1 MEFGPIFRSLLRNRA
16 RVILIVAEVALT
28 LAIVA
33 NCMSLILDT
42 RAELGRESGFDDGHM
57 VLIRSNPFAEDL
69 NRQEALDQL
78 VDSDLETLR
87 GLPGVKAA
95 SNSTLQ
101 PWDPSG
107 SVTAIRLPGSGDEP
121 MRTQFY
127 NADPSVFDALGIE
140 VVQGRNFTREEYE
153 HGAAAGPTETL
164 PVIVSKAVADAA
176 FPDGKAVGKEL
187 EFAGEDGQRLLI
199 VGLIDRYYKPLGEF
213 SDRVMLTPGRT
224 ASFDYGAIYLVRTEG
239 DPGAMI
245 PQIEKTLLGKENGRF
260 LRLQTAVDLRD
271 QFHSRDRLLVASLN
285 GVMALLVL
293 VTALGIVGLTS
304 FSVAER
310 RRQIGTRRAL
320 GASKGAIV
328 RQFLLENWMVT
339 SLGVVLGAALA
350 YALNFGLV
358 TWVAGAKLSVLV
370 VAVGAAG
377 LWLIGVASALGPA
390 LKGAQVPPALAT
402 RNV

>member
-16 RVILIVAEVALT
+16 RVVLIVAEVALT

-42 RAELGRESGFDDGHM
+42 RADLARESGFDDEHM
-57 VLIRSNPFAEDL
+57 VLIQSNPFAESLNDQEVLNQLTDRDL
-69 NRQEALDQL
+69 Q
-78 VDSDLETLR
+78 TLR
-87 GLPGVKAA
+87 ALPGVKAA
-95 SNSTLQ
+95 SNTVLA
-101 PWDPSG
+101 PWGLGG
-107 SVTAIRLPGSGDEP
+107 SISVVRLPGTRDEP
-121 MRTQFY
+121 MQTQFY
-127 NADPSVFDALGIE
+127 SADPATFDALGIP
-140 VVQGRNFTREEYE
+140 VVQGRGFTQEEYE
-153 HGAAAGPTETL
+153 HGADAAPGETL
-164 PVIVSKAVADAA
+164 PVVISKTLADAA
-176 FPDGKAVGKEL
+176 FPDGKAVGREL
-187 EFAGEDGQRLLI
+187 AFPDESQRLLV
-199 VGLIDRYYKPLGEF
+199 VGVIDRFYKPLGAA
-213 SDRVMLTPGRT
+213 SDRLMLTPGRST
-224 ASFDYGAIYLVRTEG
+224 GFDYGAPFLVRTEG

-245 PQIEKTLLGKENGRF
+245 PEMEKALLAVEKGRF
-260 LRLQTAVDLRD
+260 LRLRTVVDVRAEA
-271 QFHSRDRLLVASLN
+271 QRRDRLLVSTLN

-320 GASKGAIV
+320 GASKAAIV

-350 YALNFGLV
+350 YGLNFGLV
-358 TWVAGAKLSVLV
+358 TWVAGARLNVLV
-370 VAVGAAG
+370 VAVGAVG

-390 LKGAQVPPALAT
+390 LRGAQVPPAIAT

>member
-16 RVILIVAEVALT
+16 RVVLIVAEVALT

-42 RAELGRESGFDDGHM
+42 RAQLAKESGFDDEHM
-57 VLIRSNPFAEDL
+57 ALIRSNPFAEGL
-69 NRQEALDQL
+69 NKQEVLDQL

-87 GLPGVKAA
+87 AMPGVRAA
-95 SNSTLQ
+95 SNTTLS
-101 PWDPSG
+101 PWEAGG
-107 SVTAIRLPGSGDEP
+107 SITAIRIPGTRDEP
-121 MRTQFY
+121 MESQFY
-127 NADPSVFDALGIE
+127 AADSSTFDALGIP
-140 VVQGRNFTREEYE
+140 VVQGRGFTREEFE
-153 HGAAAGPTETL
+153 HGASATPTETL
-164 PVIVSKAVADAA
+164 PVVISKSLADAA
-176 FPDGKAVGKEL
+176 FPDGKAMGREL
-187 EFAGEDGQRLLI
+187 ASADESQRYLI
-199 VGLIDRYYKPLGEF
+199 VGLIDRFYKPLGAAE
-213 SDRVMLTPGRT
+213 DRVMLTPGRT
-224 ASFDYGAIYLVRTEG
+224 ANFDYGSTYLVRTEG
-239 DPGAMI
+239 DPGALL
-245 PQIEKTLLGKENGRF
+245 PRIEKALLAKEKGRF
-260 LRLQTAVDLRD
+260 LRLRTVVEVRD
-271 QFHSRDRLLVASLN
+271 EFHQRDRLLVGTLN

-304 FSVAER
+304 FSVTER

-320 GASKGAIV
+320 GASKAAIV

-350 YALNFGLV
+350 YGLNFGLV
-358 TWVAGAKLSVLV
+358 TWVTGAKLSALV

-390 LKGAQVPPALAT
+390 LRGAQVPPALAT